1 MNIMK
6 RLTAMLFCLLL
17 LFTVC
22 ACDNNTSVFATDEA
36 IADTTFSKM
45 INAIRSKDALE
56 LVNMFADSVKI
67 KKELQSSAVDFLE
80 YIQGEVTSFST
91 ASEAGVGVDY
101 QVENGKKTKEIQTSF
116 SLKTTESVYYI
127 AVKER
132 VGGDAGLLS
141 VYIIKAEDWEEDY
154 VYRGDGLWIMGVS
167 IE

>member
-17 LFTVC
+17 LFAVC

-36 IADTTFSKM
+36 IADATFSKM

-67 KKELQSSAVDFLE
+67 KKELQSSAIDFLE

-101 QVENGKKTKEIQTSF
+101 QVENGKKTKEIQLF
-116 SLKTTESVYYI
+116 KNF
-127 AVKER
+127 
-132 VGGDAGLLS
+132 
-141 VYIIKAEDWEEDY
+141 
-154 VYRGDGLWIMGVS
+154 
-167 IE
+167 